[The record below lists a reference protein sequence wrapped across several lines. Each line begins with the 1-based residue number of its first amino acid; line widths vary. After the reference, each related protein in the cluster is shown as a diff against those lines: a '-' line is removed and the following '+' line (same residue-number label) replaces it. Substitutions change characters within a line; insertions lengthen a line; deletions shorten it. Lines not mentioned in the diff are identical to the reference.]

1 MSGRCASACL
11 STCRRACSAS
21 PSPCSRAPPGHP
33 RTVRHLPQVI
43 RESALRTGALDIGL
57 LHGRPSGDDLDRL
70 LVLDE
75 PMGVVIA
82 AVLRNHGLAAWP
94 AACQR
99 RDIGHFVAAF
109 DVPERVGT
117 WPEAAGT
124 ATQRDPRPNLRHG
137 RRHPA
142 RDQRTRGTGRVP
154 DPLRDS
160 PRRPRQPR
168 HPGPRQRRVRTRRPE
183 PPNARRHPSKPRRAA
198 PNLVATR
205 TGGREITPT

>member
-82 AVLRNHGLAAWP
+82 ARHAARLAGPDVVPLDALAGLEWVGFPRHDAPGFHDDIAAVLRNHGLAAWP

-124 ATQRDPRPNLRHG
+124 ATQRDP
-137 RRHPA
+137 
-142 RDQRTRGTGRVP
+142 
-154 DPLRDS
+154 
-160 PRRPRQPR
+160 
-168 HPGPRQRRVRTRRPE
+168 
-183 PPNARRHPSKPRRAA
+183 
-198 PNLVATR
+198 
-205 TGGREITPT
+205 